1 MIEDS
6 SRCYECVKRGRSCDG
21 VLVASS
27 LMRMLDQQKRLE
39 AEEEAAGEAL
49 ESLQAQLTDLQV
61 KLSEAVNRLSRI
73 RRTKSKMK
81 ERGSELVRRGM
92 RELDEEDGVVSDLQ
106 HMGVPNDV
114 DWSSLGVGL
123 DFEDLGPLIPPNGE
137 TSLSAPE
144 S

>member
-1 MIEDS
+1 
-6 SRCYECVKRGRSCDG
+6 
-21 VLVASS
+21 
-27 LMRMLDQQKRLE
+27 MRMLDQQKRLE

-144 S
+144 N